1 MSNKIATRDQFKEM
15 VTYLMDEGT
24 DNEVIESYVDTFM
37 LIHNEQTITL
47 ESKIDESFEE
57 EKDKWLSMYYE
68 ASTSLDIQ
76 AEKLMEKQKRIEGL
90 SKFIMNMNLFDEYC
104 KWKDTEL

>member
-1 MSNKIATRDQFKEM
+1 MSNKITTREQFKEM
-15 VTYLMDEGT
+15 VTYLTDEGT
-24 DNEVIESYVDTFM
+24 DNEIIEGYVDTFM
-37 LIHNEQTITL
+37 LIHNE
-47 ESKIDESFEE
+47 SKMAKRIKELEE

-76 AEKLMEKQKRIEGL
+76 AEKLMENKKRIEGL
-90 SKFIMNMNLFDEYC
+90 SKFIMNMNLFEEYF

>member
-1 MSNKIATRDQFKEM
+1 MSNKKTTREQFKEM
-15 VTYLMDEGT
+15 VTYLMEEGT
-24 DNEVIESYVDTFM
+24 DNDVIESYVDTFM
-37 LIHNEQTITL
+37 SIHNEQTL
-47 ESKIDESFEE
+47 
-57 EKDKWLSMYYE
+57 
-68 ASTSLDIQ
+68 ALDIQ